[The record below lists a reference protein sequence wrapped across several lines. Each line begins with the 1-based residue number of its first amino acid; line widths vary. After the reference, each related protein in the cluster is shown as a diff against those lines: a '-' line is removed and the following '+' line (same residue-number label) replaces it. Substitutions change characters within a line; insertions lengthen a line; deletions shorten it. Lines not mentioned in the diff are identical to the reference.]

1 MSKINDDDLL
11 SAAELAAAM
20 VEAVPPTARN
30 GVFLI
35 ATSLILGHLLS
46 TMEDHQIDGA
56 FEGVKQIV
64 DQVIAEQREKERVIQ

>member
-1 MSKINDDDLL
+1 MSKINDDDSL
-11 SAAELAAAM
+11 SAAKLAAIM
-20 VEAVPPTARN
+20 VDAVPPTAKN

-64 DQVIAEQREKERVIQ
+64 DQVVADQREKERVLQ